1 MLQFIRKISLKYC
14 EFLQIIIEILKKI
27 CKMS

>member
-1 MLQFIRKISLKYC
+1 MLRLMRKILLKYC
-14 EFLQIIIEILKKI
+14 EFLQTIIEILKKI